1 MNIVKVFIASSSEM
15 RTERLELIDLL
26 VDLNDE
32 YEKADIKF
40 EPVVWEFM
48 DSSMRESRKEDD
60 YLREMVK
67 CQIVIVM
74 FWRTLGEYTLEEFE
88 VAIKE
93 MQANKEIKAVYVL
106 IKEPYDWITNDLSE
120 FKNLCKTFHH
130 SITYRFENH
139 NKLRCIVENLI
150 TNGSYPALNDE
161 YLHY

>member
-1 MNIVKVFIASSSEM
+1 METKNIFIASSSEM
-15 RTERLELIDLL
+15 KTERLELIDLL

-106 IKEPYDWITNDLSE
+106 LKEPYDWITEELTM
-120 FKNLCKTFHH
+120 FKNMCDAHH
-130 SITYRFENH
+130 RDITYQFESITE
-139 NKLRCIVENLI
+139 LRRLVANL
-150 TNGSYPALNDE
+150 SSQL
-161 YLHY
+161 

>member
-1 MNIVKVFIASSSEM
+1 METKNIFIASSSEM
-15 RTERLELIDLL
+15 KTERLELIDLL

-32 YEKADIKF
+32 YENEGIKF

-106 IKEPYDWITNDLSE
+106 IKEPYDWITEDLTM
-120 FKNLCKTFHH
+120 FKNMCNSHH
-130 SITYRFENH
+130 HNITYQFDSIE
-139 NKLRCIVENLI
+139 KLRNLVKRFLK
-150 TNGSYPALNDE
+150 TG
-161 YLHY
+161 

>member
-1 MNIVKVFIASSSEM
+1 MK
-15 RTERLELIDLL
+15 TERLELIDLL

-32 YEKADIKF
+32 YENEGIKF

-106 IKEPYDWITNDLSE
+106 IKEPYDWITEDLTM
-120 FKNLCKTFHH
+120 FKNMCNSHH
-130 SITYRFENH
+130 HNITYQFDSIE
-139 NKLRCIVENLI
+139 KLRNLVKRFLK
-150 TNGSYPALNDE
+150 TG
-161 YLHY
+161 